1 MERGREGG
9 RQGYIYIERES
20 GRGCWRAPENLAAL
34 CHESSF
40 GDMRG
45 VDDTTGILTIDKNNI
60 STTMKKGEE
69 GRQARRGEAH
79 VDGARDEHGHSC
91 NTEWYSR
98 RAWLSR
104 AKCWQPNMIVEFIWW
119 CLHVCM

>member
-60 STTMKKGEE
+60 STTMKK
-69 GRQARRGEAH
+69 RRGGQAGEAWR
-79 VDGARDEHGHSC
+79 GACGWGE
-91 NTEWYSR
+91 R
-98 RAWLSR
+98 RTR
-104 AKCWQPNMIVEFIWW
+104 AFMQYRMVLQKGVAQQS
-119 CLHVCM
+119 